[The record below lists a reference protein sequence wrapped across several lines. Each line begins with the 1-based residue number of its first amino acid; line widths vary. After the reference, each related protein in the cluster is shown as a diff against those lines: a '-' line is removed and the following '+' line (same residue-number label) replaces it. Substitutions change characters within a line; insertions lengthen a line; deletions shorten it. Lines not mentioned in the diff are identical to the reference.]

1 MNTKLEILKYVE
13 KYTDIL
19 DEIGNIKDRVLIED
33 SSKNLFNKINNKLN
47 SRKARLKKPKFEV
60 AIIGL
65 EKAGKST
72 FANALLKD
80 DYLPQAP
87 NRCTYT
93 TTTIESSKEN
103 NRATI
108 SFYTKNEFLESFQA
122 TCKDIELQNIDFET
136 ITLDSFEKI
145 LQEKSALFQNSN
157 NADDIRAIIKNRD
170 DIKKYLDKSDEIIE
184 SNIKNSIK
192 PFIVDEKIARAV
204 KNINILSNEFKDF
217 DDMVL
222 YDVPGFDSPTK
233 FHMEQAKKYLLRADV
248 VILLVSIADNVS
260 FTKMLADYIKDVKD
274 EDGTTLKR
282 KLIIGATKFDF
293 HIHGNKDE
301 DLKGIEERK
310 ELLIKECKKFDIYKE
325 DNFFLTSPLSY
336 LEGLKA
342 MNSDKAYSKIK
353 NLGLDDGV
361 LDIRNRVVDFFN
373 NEAIDVL
380 RDAIAIDVQEC
391 KTFLLEFRKNNN
403 TEDLHEKINEEEY
416 DLKVKKINEISKQL
430 LDIVV
435 DKQKFVKEQNDF
447 NIQKSIIEKM
457 ETIWL
462 DEIKISDKKR
472 ETLIK
477 EITKDNTE
485 KVGEFQSKLRPI
497 IYAKSL
503 DLIKKMI
510 AEAIEDKSFNVINS
524 FKDEILKV
532 FNINSEK
539 ENKLKEK
546 LSEIIDKHSYNSK
559 SYEPLLDRFLID
571 IFKIMIEYPI
581 ATSKNDERFKAFK
594 ESEQSIESLLVFD
607 DSYDR
612 ELGSLYAQSLVKKI
626 LVHYEDIKFEDIK
639 NKLIQYKDL
648 FVHNLSIDDL
658 ASSLMNKK
666 ISLRTLDN
674 FIEKS
679 KDKLKNLVA
688 DSIIHNISEFAPK
701 NIYAELFDNAQ
712 KSHTYIQVQ
721 EEINKDIDLLKEII
735 SNIVLKAAKIEK
747 PFINSLN
754 NQIESIRIDLNS
766 DESELKKLIDINI
779 MDYFLEDLD
788 EYNNLK
794 NDPILNE
801 IIKNI
806 SIKIKDAIDTI

>member
-33 SSKNLFNKINNKLN
+33 SSKDLFSKINNKLK
-47 SRKARLKKPKFEV
+47 SRKERLKKPKFEV

-325 DNFFLTSPLSY
+325 ENFFLTSPLSY

-342 MNSDKAYSKIK
+342 MNSDKAHSKII

-380 RDAIAIDVQEC
+380 KDAIAIDVQEC

-416 DLKVKKINEISKQL
+416 DLKIKKINEISKQL

-462 DEIKISDKKR
+462 DQIKISDEKR
-472 ETLIK
+472 ESLIK
-477 EITKDNTE
+477 EITQDNTE
-485 KVGEFQSKLRPI
+485 KVGEFQSKLRPV

-503 DLIKKMI
+503 ELMKKMI

-524 FKDEILKV
+524 FKEEILKV

-779 MDYFLEDLD
+779 RFIARD

>member
-325 DNFFLTSPLSY
+325 ENFFLTSPLSY

-342 MNSDKAYSKIK
+342 MNSDKAHSKII

-380 RDAIAIDVQEC
+380 KDAIAIDVQEC

-416 DLKVKKINEISKQL
+416 DLKIKKINEISKQL

-435 DKQKFVKEQNDF
+435 DRQKFVKEQNDF

-462 DEIKISDKKR
+462 DQIKISDEKR
-472 ETLIK
+472 ESLIK
-477 EITKDNTE
+477 EITQDNTE
-485 KVGEFQSKLRPI
+485 KVGEFQSKLRPV

-503 DLIKKMI
+503 ELMKKMI

-524 FKDEILKV
+524 FKEEILKV

-779 MDYFLEDLD
+779 RFIARD

>member
-19 DEIGNIKDRVLIED
+19 DEIGKIKDRVLIED
-33 SSKNLFNKINNKLN
+33 SSKNLFNKINNKLK
-47 SRKARLKKPKFEV
+47 SRKERLKKPKFEV

-170 DIKKYLDKSDEIIE
+170 DIKKYLDKSNEIIE

-325 DNFFLTSPLSY
+325 ENFFLTSPLSY

-342 MNSDKAYSKIK
+342 MNSDKAHSKII

-380 RDAIAIDVQEC
+380 KDAIAIDVQEC

-416 DLKVKKINEISKQL
+416 DLKIKKINEISKQL

-435 DKQKFVKEQNDF
+435 DRQKFVKEQNDF

-462 DEIKISDKKR
+462 DQIKISDEKR
-472 ETLIK
+472 ESLIK
-477 EITKDNTE
+477 EITQDNTE
-485 KVGEFQSKLRPI
+485 KVGEFQSKLRPV

-503 DLIKKMI
+503 ELMKKMI

-524 FKDEILKV
+524 FKEEILKV

-779 MDYFLEDLD
+779 RFIARD

-806 SIKIKDAIDTI
+806 SIKIKDVIDTI

>member
-342 MNSDKAYSKIK
+342 MNSDKAYSKII

-380 RDAIAIDVQEC
+380 KDAIAIDVQEC

-477 EITKDNTE
+477 EITQDNTE

-524 FKDEILKV
+524 FKEEILKV

-612 ELGSLYAQSLVKKI
+612 ELGSLYSQSLVKKI

-648 FVHNLSIDDL
+648 FAHNLSIDDL

-766 DESELKKLIDINI
+766 EKSELKKLIDINI
-779 MDYFLEDLD
+779 RFIARD

>member
-33 SSKNLFNKINNKLN
+33 SSKDLFSKINNKLK
-47 SRKARLKKPKFEV
+47 SRKERLKKPKFEV

-325 DNFFLTSPLSY
+325 ENFFLTSPLSY

-342 MNSDKAYSKIK
+342 MNSDKAHSKII

-380 RDAIAIDVQEC
+380 KDAITIDIQEC
-391 KTFLLEFRKNNN
+391 KTFLLEFKKNNN
-403 TEDLHEKINEEEY
+403 VEELNEKINEEEY
-416 DLKVKKINEISKQL
+416 DLKIKKINEISKQL

-435 DKQKFVKEQNDF
+435 DKQRFVKEQNDF

-462 DEIKISDKKR
+462 DQIKISDEKR
-472 ETLIK
+472 ESLIK
-477 EITKDNTE
+477 EITQDNTE
-485 KVGEFQSKLRPI
+485 KVGEFQSKLRPV

-503 DLIKKMI
+503 ELMKKMI
-510 AEAIEDKSFNVINS
+510 AEAIEDKSFNVINN

-626 LVHYEDIKFEDIK
+626 LVHYEDIQFEDIK

-766 DESELKKLIDINI
+766 EKSELKKLIDTNI
-779 MDYFLEDLD
+779 RFIARD

>member
-33 SSKNLFNKINNKLN
+33 SSKDLFSKINNKLK
-47 SRKARLKKPKFEV
+47 SRKERLKKPKFEV

-145 LQEKSALFQNSN
+145 LQEKSSLFQNSN

-293 HIHGNKDE
+293 HIHNNKNE
-301 DLKGIEERK
+301 DLQGIEERK

-462 DEIKISDKKR
+462 DQIKISDEKR
-472 ETLIK
+472 ESLIK
-477 EITKDNTE
+477 EITQDNTE
-485 KVGEFQSKLRPI
+485 KVGEFQSKLRPV

-503 DLIKKMI
+503 ELMKKMI

-612 ELGSLYAQSLVKKI
+612 ELGSLYSQSLVKKI

-648 FVHNLSIDDL
+648 FAHNLSIDDL

-766 DESELKKLIDINI
+766 EKSELKKLIDINI
-779 MDYFLEDLD
+779 RFIARD

-806 SIKIKDAIDTI
+806 SIKIKDVIDTI

>member
-33 SSKNLFNKINNKLN
+33 SSKDLFSKINNKLK
-47 SRKARLKKPKFEV
+47 SRKERLKKPKFEV

-301 DLKGIEERK
+301 DLKGIKERK

-325 DNFFLTSPLSY
+325 ENFFLTSPLSY

-342 MNSDKAYSKIK
+342 MNSDKAHSKII
-353 NLGLDDGV
+353 NLGLNDGV
-361 LDIRNRVVDFFN
+361 LDIRKRVVDFFN

-380 RDAIAIDVQEC
+380 KDAIAIDVQEC

-416 DLKVKKINEISKQL
+416 DLKIKKINEISKQL

-435 DKQKFVKEQNDF
+435 DRQKFVKEQNDF

-462 DEIKISDKKR
+462 DQIKISDEKR
-472 ETLIK
+472 ESLIK
-477 EITKDNTE
+477 EITQDNTE
-485 KVGEFQSKLRPI
+485 KVGEFQSKLRPV

-503 DLIKKMI
+503 ELMKKMI

-524 FKDEILKV
+524 FKEEILKV

-626 LVHYEDIKFEDIK
+626 LVHYEDIQFEDIK

-779 MDYFLEDLD
+779 RFIARD

>member
-33 SSKNLFNKINNKLN
+33 SSKDLFSKINNKLK
-47 SRKARLKKPKFEV
+47 SRKERLKKPKFEV

-170 DIKKYLDKSDEIIE
+170 DIKKYLDKSNEIIE

-325 DNFFLTSPLSY
+325 ENFFLTSPLSY

-342 MNSDKAYSKIK
+342 MNSDKAHSKII

-416 DLKVKKINEISKQL
+416 DLKIKKINEISKQL

-462 DEIKISDKKR
+462 DQIKISDEKR
-472 ETLIK
+472 ESLIK
-477 EITKDNTE
+477 EITQDNTE
-485 KVGEFQSKLRPI
+485 KVGEFQSKLRPV

-503 DLIKKMI
+503 ELMKKMI
-510 AEAIEDKSFNVINS
+510 AEAIEDKSFNVINN

-779 MDYFLEDLD
+779 RFIARD

>member
-33 SSKNLFNKINNKLN
+33 SSKDLFSKINNKLK
-47 SRKARLKKPKFEV
+47 SRKERLKKPKFEV

-325 DNFFLTSPLSY
+325 ENFFLTSPLSY

-342 MNSDKAYSKIK
+342 MNSDKAHSKII

-416 DLKVKKINEISKQL
+416 DLKIKKINEISKQL

-435 DKQKFVKEQNDF
+435 DKQRFVKEQNDF

-462 DEIKISDKKR
+462 DQIKISDEKR
-472 ETLIK
+472 ESLIK
-477 EITKDNTE
+477 EITQDNTE
-485 KVGEFQSKLRPI
+485 KVGEFQSKLRPV

-503 DLIKKMI
+503 ELMKKMI

-524 FKDEILKV
+524 FKEEILKV

-779 MDYFLEDLD
+779 RFIARD

>member
-157 NADDIRAIIKNRD
+157 NADVIRAIIKNRD
-170 DIKKYLDKSDEIIE
+170 DIKKYLDKSNEIIE

-325 DNFFLTSPLSY
+325 ENFFLTSPLSY

-342 MNSDKAYSKIK
+342 MNSDKAHSKII

-361 LDIRNRVVDFFN
+361 LNIRNRVVDFFN

-416 DLKVKKINEISKQL
+416 DLKIKKINEISKQL

-462 DEIKISDKKR
+462 DQIKISDEKR
-472 ETLIK
+472 ESLIK
-477 EITKDNTE
+477 EITQDNTE
-485 KVGEFQSKLRPI
+485 KVGEFQSKLRPV

-503 DLIKKMI
+503 ELMKKMI

-524 FKDEILKV
+524 FKEEILKV

-626 LVHYEDIKFEDIK
+626 LVHYEDIQFEDIK

-779 MDYFLEDLD
+779 RFIARD

>member
-33 SSKNLFNKINNKLN
+33 SSKDLFSKINNKLK
-47 SRKARLKKPKFEV
+47 SRKERLKKPKFEV

-325 DNFFLTSPLSY
+325 ENFFLTSPLSY

-342 MNSDKAYSKIK
+342 MNSDKAHSKII

-380 RDAIAIDVQEC
+380 KDAITIDIQEC

-416 DLKVKKINEISKQL
+416 DLKIKKINEISKQL

-462 DEIKISDKKR
+462 DQIKISDEKR
-472 ETLIK
+472 ESLIK
-477 EITKDNTE
+477 EITQDNTE
-485 KVGEFQSKLRPI
+485 KVGEFQSKLRPV

-503 DLIKKMI
+503 ELMKKMI

-524 FKDEILKV
+524 FKEEILKV

-779 MDYFLEDLD
+779 RFIARD

>member
-33 SSKNLFNKINNKLN
+33 SSKDLFSKINNKLK
-47 SRKARLKKPKFEV
+47 SRKERLKKPKFEV

-325 DNFFLTSPLSY
+325 ENFFLTSPLSY

-342 MNSDKAYSKIK
+342 MNSDKAHSKII

-380 RDAIAIDVQEC
+380 KDAITIDIQEC

-416 DLKVKKINEISKQL
+416 DLKIKKINEISKQL

-435 DKQKFVKEQNDF
+435 DKQRFVKEQNDF

-462 DEIKISDKKR
+462 DQIKISDEKR
-472 ETLIK
+472 ESLIK
-477 EITKDNTE
+477 EITQDNTE
-485 KVGEFQSKLRPI
+485 KVGEFQSKLRPV

-503 DLIKKMI
+503 ELMKKMI

-524 FKDEILKV
+524 FKEEILKV

-779 MDYFLEDLD
+779 RFIARD

>member
-33 SSKNLFNKINNKLN
+33 SSKDLFSKINNKLK
-47 SRKARLKKPKFEV
+47 SRKERLKKPKFEV

-233 FHMEQAKKYLLRADV
+233 FHMEQAKKYLLRADA
-248 VILLVSIADNVS
+248 VILLLSIAENVS

-325 DNFFLTSPLSY
+325 ENFFLTSPLSY

-342 MNSDKAYSKIK
+342 MNSDKAHSKII

-361 LDIRNRVVDFFN
+361 LNIRNRVVDFFN

-416 DLKVKKINEISKQL
+416 DLKIKKINEISKQL

-462 DEIKISDKKR
+462 DQIKISDEKR
-472 ETLIK
+472 ESLIK
-477 EITKDNTE
+477 EITQDNTE
-485 KVGEFQSKLRPI
+485 KVGEFQSKLRPV

-503 DLIKKMI
+503 ELMKKMI

-779 MDYFLEDLD
+779 RFIARD